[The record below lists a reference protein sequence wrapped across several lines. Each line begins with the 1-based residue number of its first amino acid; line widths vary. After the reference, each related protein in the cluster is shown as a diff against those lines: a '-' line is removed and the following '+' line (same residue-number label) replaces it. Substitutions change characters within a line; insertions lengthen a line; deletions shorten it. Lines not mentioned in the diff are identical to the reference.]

1 MARILISMTD
11 EFLNRVDSVAN
22 SEQRTRSEL
31 IREALRSY
39 VKKNRMTNPQKAM
52 HNAEKLNELLG

>member
-39 VKKNRMTNPQKAM
+39 VKKNRMTNPQKAIN
-52 HNAEKLNELLG
+52 NAEKLNKLLG